1 MSLEEKKQSV
11 IEEFSMYD
19 EWLDKYEYLIELG
32 KALEAYPEELKTEE
46 KLIKGCQS
54 RVWLDYELKDG
65 KLFFRADSDAIITK
79 GIISLLLSVYSGR
92 TPAEIAADDFGFIDA
107 IGLRENLSP
116 TRANGLVSMI
126 ETIKAKAKEMADQV
140 GHDERGSV
148 GHDADVIPGSTGNL
162 GSNVIPGSTGN
173 LSNEVLTAEDVAAL
187 QPLYADVIQALKQ
200 VYDPEIPVNIYDLGL
215 IYELNIDKERKVSIV
230 MTFTAPNCPM
240 ADEVMHEVQESV
252 TRVPGV
258 TGCTIELTFEP
269 VWDRSMLSEEARV
282 DLGLDYEEDDYGK
295 LND

>member
-1 MSLEEKKQSV
+1 MTLEEKKQAV

-32 KALEAYPEELKTEE
+32 KALEAYPEEEKTEE

-65 KLFFRADSDAIITK
+65 KLYFRADSDAIITK
-79 GIISLLLSVYSGR
+79 GIISLLISVYSGR
-92 TPAEIAADDFGFIDA
+92 TPQEIADDDFGFVDQ

-126 ETIKAKAKEMADQV
+126 ETIKNAAKEEIAGQAGNDEKDQ
-140 GHDERGSV
+140 
-148 GHDADVIPGSTGNL
+148 AGNEEKDQA
-162 GSNVIPGSTGN
+162 GKGD
-173 LSNEVLTAEDVAAL
+173 VLTAEDVAAL
-187 QPLYADVIQALKQ
+187 QPLYADVILALKQ

-215 IYELNIDKERKVSIV
+215 IYELNIDKVRKVSIL

-240 ADEVMHEVQESV
+240 ADEVMHEVEESV
-252 TRVPGV
+252 KRVPGV

-295 LND
+295 LNE

>member
-1 MSLEEKKQSV
+1 MTLEAKKQAV

-19 EWLDKYEYLIELG
+19 EWLDKYEYLIEIG
-32 KALEAYPEELKTEE
+32 KALEAYPEEEKTEE

-65 KLFFRADSDAIITK
+65 KLYFRADSDAIITK
-79 GIISLLLSVYSGR
+79 GIISLLISVYSGR
-92 TPAEIAADDFGFIDA
+92 TPAEIAADDFGFVDR
-107 IGLRENLSP
+107 IGLKENLSP

-126 ETIKAKAKEMADQV
+126 DTIKWVANEMAEKEKMAGQA
-140 GHDERGSV
+140 GHDENTQA
-148 GHDADVIPGSTGNL
+148 GHVEKS
-162 GSNVIPGSTGN
+162 
-173 LSNEVLTAEDVAAL
+173 VLTAEDVAAL
-187 QPLYADVIQALKQ
+187 QPLYADVILALKQ

-215 IYELNIDKERKVSIV
+215 IYELNIDKDRKVSIV

-240 ADEVMHEVQESV
+240 ADEVMHEVEESV
-252 TRVPGV
+252 KRVPGV
-258 TGCTIELTFEP
+258 TGCSIELTFEP

-295 LND
+295 LS